1 MKVRHFA
8 LVLAALAVALPAF
21 AAGGRPS
28 DKTLAA
34 MGLSGLNVISDEAG
48 LAVRGFGYNGTSAY
62 GQSFAV
68 VASKGAI
75 AGSTNGYKA
84 SGKKQASG
92 ANLSF
97 AGIEIKKSSGHN
109 GGSHGSSGSY
119 GGQGSYGSGGGQG
132 SSGGGGGS
140 GGSGGSHGGYG
151 GKSVKV
157 FAIAG
162 GSSYGSTK

>member
-1 MKVRHFA
+1 MKVRYLA
-8 LVLAALAVALPAF
+8 LVLAALAAAYPAF

-28 DKTLAA
+28 DETLAA
-34 MGLSGLNVISDEAG
+34 MGLAGLNVISDDAG
-48 LAVRGFGYNGTSAY
+48 LAVRGFGYNGASAY

-68 VASKGAI
+68 VSSKGAM

-84 SGKKQASG
+84 SGKKKAAG

-97 AGIEIKKSSGHN
+97 AGVEVKKSGGHH
-109 GGSHGSSGSY
+109 GGDGSY
-119 GGQGSYGSGGGQG
+119 GGQGNYGSGGGYG
-132 SSGGGGGS
+132 SNGGGGS
-140 GGSGGSHGGYG
+140 HGSGGSHGGYG
-151 GKSVKV
+151 GKPVKV